1 MPLWKNTDE
10 AASAP
15 QFTVDTI
22 TGNTGVQAFE
32 ATPVGTW
39 GVDSTEAQVTN
50 VNGHAGW
57 VLRTVGSGGRS
68 GRVTEETLV
77 AMGSMTSDSEDNVY
91 PDARIF
97 ITSQP
102 TNASVTAN
110 AGGENV
116 ATFTA
121 TVTSTPDSATLTY
134 EWQYDNSGTWEAV
147 ADGTPANTTYS
158 GEDTA
163 VLEVTPTADDAN
175 TAVYRLVVS
184 ATGADTV
191 ATSNV
196 TLTVVAEA

>member
-1 MPLWKNTDE
+1 MALWNNTDE

-15 QFTVDTI
+15 QYTVDI
-22 TGNTGVQAFE
+22 VTGNTGVQAFE
-32 ATPVGTW
+32 VEPVGTW
-39 GVDSTEAQVTN
+39 GVDATEAGVTN

-68 GRVTEETLV
+68 GRVNEETLV
-77 AMGSMTSDSEDNVY
+77 AIGSMTGDSDDTVY

-102 TNASVTAN
+102 TDASVTAN

-121 TVTSTPDSATLTY
+121 TVTAVPDSATLTF
-134 EWQYDNSGTWEAV
+134 EWQYNDGSSWAAV
-147 ADGTPANTTYS
+147 ANDTPANTTYS

-163 VLEVTPTADDAN
+163 ALEVTPTADDAN
-175 TAVYRLVVS
+175 TALYRLVVS
-184 ATGADTV
+184 ADGAETV
-191 ATSNV
+191 STSNV
-196 TLTVVAEA
+196 VLTVVAEA